1 MNLTLYVDS
10 LFASPWAMS
19 VFVALKEKQLPFSL
33 NTVDLESGHNT
44 LPAYRDLS
52 LTTRVPALVHGD
64 FVLTE
69 STAITEYLEDV
80 FPGNEYTPLYPN
92 NSRERARARQLQGWI
107 RSDLLALRQA
117 RDTETVFFGKACAPL
132 GEAAQGAAAKLMDVA
147 ERLVNGP
154 YLFEQWCVADL
165 DLAIMLNR
173 LILNGDAVPQ
183 KLKDY
188 AASQWQR
195 PSVQQWL
202 AFHQPQ

>member
-10 LFASPWAMS
+10 LFSSPWAMS

-33 NTVDLESGHNT
+33 GTVDLESGHNK
-44 LPAYRDLS
+44 LPAFREIS

-69 STAITEYLEDV
+69 STAITEYLEEA
-80 FPGNEYTPLYPN
+80 FPANEYTALYPK
-92 NSRERARARQLQGWI
+92 NSRDRARARQLQGWI
-107 RSDLLALRQA
+107 RSDLQALRQQ
-117 RDTETVFFGKACAPL
+117 RDTETVFFGKACQPL
-132 GEAAQGAAAKLMDVA
+132 DADGQAAADKLIGAA
-147 ERLVNGP
+147 ERLVNGAN
-154 YLFEQWCVADL
+154 LFGEWCVADL

-188 AASQWQR
+188 AAGQWQR
-195 PSVQQWL
+195 PAVQQWL
-202 AFHQPQ
+202 AHHQPQ